1 VSGTFRF
8 VRHAEFELVQDLL
21 VLGADE
27 DDDGVTVSMYGG
39 PRNVCASVHF
49 EWHDAEHR
57 QAMLGVLAQWAATDE
72 PVAMLT
78 RGDVVSLVAERSM
91 LRRALDRS

>member
-1 VSGTFRF
+1 
-8 VRHAEFELVQDLL
+8 
-21 VLGADE
+21 
-27 DDDGVTVSMYGG
+27 
-39 PRNVCASVHF
+39 VHF